1 MNPIHVIG
9 IGQGRQDLT
18 ARHLEIIQEA
28 NVLAG
33 GRQQVA
39 LFPEF
44 EGEVLLI
51 DRHIDA
57 FIQQLKERIPD
68 RRVVVLGSGD
78 PLFHGIGT
86 TLLAHFDKSLLR
98 FHGNVSSVAAAF
110 AAIKEPWH
118 DAEIISLHNRKLPP
132 FSFARLARI
141 NKAVFLTRPS
151 ADPAH
156 IARQLMNHQLFDFRL
171 CVLEHL
177 GNPEKETIAW
187 FEHPQEI
194 LNRSFSHPNV
204 MVLLKKGTDDSA
216 DVSHETHTGMAD
228 ERFSHARGLITKSEI
243 RSITLSRLKLTN
255 RDHVLWDIGAG
266 SGSVS
271 IEAAL
276 AMPESRVIAIEK
288 NRDRIPDITGNI
300 KRFHCDNVQVA
311 HLAVPENTA
320 TLPRPD
326 RIFVGGG
333 GRHLSAILE
342 AACKSLLPSGILVI
356 NAVLIQNVT
365 TAFTCLANHQFNP
378 EMIQVQISRARS
390 MPYGTRMEPLNPVWI
405 ISGTKPNDNDKDTTV

>member
-1 MNPIHVIG
+1 MNPIQVIG
-9 IGQGRQDLT
+9 VGCCRQDLT
-18 ARHLEIIQEA
+18 ARHLAIIHA
-28 NVLAG
+28 SDVLAG

-44 EGEVLLI
+44 EREVLLI

-68 RRVVVLGSGD
+68 RRVVVLASGD

-98 FHGNVSSVAAAF
+98 FHTNVSSVAAAF

-118 DAEIISLHNRKLPP
+118 DAEIISLHKQGLPD
-132 FSFARLARI
+132 FSFSSLARVR
-141 NKAVFLTRPS
+141 KAVFLTRPS
-151 ADPAH
+151 TGPAF
-156 IARQLMNHQLFDFRL
+156 IACRLMDHNLFDFRI
-171 CVLEHL
+171 CVLENI
-177 GNPEKETIAW
+177 GNKDLESISW
-187 FEHPQEI
+187 YDHPAQM

-204 MVLLKKGTDDSA
+204 VILMKPAPGFRDY
-216 DVSHETHTGMAD
+216 VSHETHTGMAD

-243 RSITLSRLKLTN
+243 RSISLSKLKLTTRN
-255 RDHVLWDIGAG
+255 HILWDIGAG

-276 AMPESRVIAIEK
+276 ALPEGRVIAIEK
-288 NRDRIPDITGNI
+288 NKDRILDIAGNI
-300 KRFHCDNVQVA
+300 QQFHCHNIQILQETFPDDAN
-311 HLAVPENTA
+311 

-333 GRHLSAILE
+333 GGNLPAILDT
-342 AACKSLLPSGILVI
+342 ACERLLPSGIIVI
-356 NAVLIQNVT
+356 NAVLIQNIT
-365 TAFTCLANHQFNP
+365 AAFTSLEKHRFHP
-378 EMIQVQISRARS
+378 EMIQVQISRSRP
-390 MPYGTRMEPLNPVWI
+390 MPYGTRMESLNPVWI
-405 ISGTKPNDNDKDTTV
+405 ISGTKPPNPKEVSQ

>member
-1 MNPIHVIG
+1 MNLINVIG
-9 IGQGRQDLT
+9 IGQGRGDLT
-18 ARHLEIIQEA
+18 FQHLEIIEA
-28 NVLAG
+28 ADVLAG

-44 EGEVLLI
+44 EGEVLQI

-98 FHGNVSSVAAAF
+98 FHPNVSSVAAAF

-118 DAEIISLHNRKLPP
+118 DAEIISLHNPNLPP
-132 FSFARLARI
+132 FSFARLARVS
-141 NKAVFLTRPS
+141 KAVFLTRPS
-151 ADPAH
+151 ADPVY
-156 IARQLMNHQLFDFRL
+156 IARQLVNHHLCHFTL

-177 GNPEKETIAW
+177 GVPEKETISW
-187 FEHPQEI
+187 FNHPAEI
-194 LNRSFSHPNV
+194 LSRSFSHPNV
-204 MVLLKKGTDDSA
+204 VVLLKQEKASSA
-216 DVSHETHTGMAD
+216 DVSHETHLGMAD
-228 ERFSHARGLITKSEI
+228 DRFSHVNGLITKSEI
-243 RSITLSRLKLTN
+243 RSISLSRLMLN
-255 RDHVLWDIGAG
+255 RPSHVLWDIGAG

-276 AMPESRVIAIEK
+276 ALPEGRVIAIEK
-288 NRDRIPDITGNI
+288 NRDRLSDILNNI
-300 KRFHCDNVQVA
+300 QQFCCDNIQVMP
-311 HLAVPENTA
+311 VTFPEKRE

-333 GRHLSAILE
+333 GRDLGTVLD
-342 AACKSLLPSGILVI
+342 AACESLLPSGIIVI

-365 TAFTCLANHQFNP
+365 LAFTCLEKHQFNP
-378 EMIQVQISRARS
+378 EMTQVQISRSRG
-390 MPYGTRMEPLNPVWI
+390 MPYGTRMESLNPVWI
-405 ISGTKPNDNDKDTTV
+405 ISGTKPQE

>member
-1 MNPIHVIG
+1 MNPIQVIG

-18 ARHLEIIQEA
+18 ARHMAIIHA
-28 NVLAG
+28 ADVLAG

-44 EGEVLLI
+44 QGEVLLI

-57 FIQQLKERIPD
+57 FIQQIKERIPD
-68 RRVVVLGSGD
+68 RRVVVLASGD

-86 TLLAHFDKSLLR
+86 TLLSHFDKSLLI
-98 FHGNVSSVAAAF
+98 FHTNVSSVAAAF

-118 DAEIISLHNRKLPP
+118 DAEIISLHRQDPP
-132 FSFARLARI
+132 EFSFSRLARI
-141 NKAVFLTRPS
+141 HKAVFLTRPS
-151 ADPAH
+151 TGPAF
-156 IARQLMNHQLFDFRL
+156 IARRLMDQRLFDFRL
-171 CVLEHL
+171 CVLENI
-177 GNPEKETIAW
+177 GNKDLESISW
-187 FEHPQEI
+187 YDHPAQM

-204 MVLLKKGTDDSA
+204 VVLMKQAPGPRG

-243 RSITLSRLKLTN
+243 RSISLSRLKLTN

-276 AMPESRVIAIEK
+276 ALPDGQVIAIEK
-288 NRDRIPDITGNI
+288 NRDRVSDIADNIQQFHCGNI
-300 KRFHCDNVQVA
+300 QILQETFPDGA
-311 HLAVPENTA
+311 DS
-320 TLPRPD
+320 LPRPD

-333 GRHLSAILE
+333 GGYLSEILDT
-342 AACKSLLPSGILVI
+342 ACDCLLPSGIIVI
-356 NAVLIQNVT
+356 NAVLMQNVT
-365 TAFTCLANHQFNP
+365 AAFSCLEQKGFHP
-378 EMIQVQISRARS
+378 EMIQVQVSRSRA
-390 MPYGTRMEPLNPVWI
+390 MPYGTRMESLNPVWI
-405 ISGTKPNDNDKDTTV
+405 ISGTKPSTQKEVSQ